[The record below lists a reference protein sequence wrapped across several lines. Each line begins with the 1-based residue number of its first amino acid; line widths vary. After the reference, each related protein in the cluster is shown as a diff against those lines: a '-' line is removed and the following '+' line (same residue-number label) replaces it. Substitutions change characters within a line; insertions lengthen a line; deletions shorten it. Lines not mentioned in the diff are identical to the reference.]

1 MESELIEISMQ
12 EVKNTYVL
20 LGWCLGIGC
29 GVLLTSLVMLI
40 WTDGRRHK

>member
-1 MESELIEISMQ
+1 METELIKMSMQ

-20 LGWCLGIGC
+20 LGCLLGVGC
-29 GVLLTSLVMLI
+29 GVLLSSLVMLI